1 MIKSTEQ
8 QPAAT
13 KAATDAVPERPS
25 PSHATGSAAARL
37 RDSVSSGDR
46 AELRRI
52 SPDRPFTPALWK
64 LLLDMGQHE
73 APRWIRQERWE
84 RRWATLLMGLA
95 FCAELHDYDRRLG
108 SALAEAG
115 YSELRLVRLLRAE
128 GEQLETH
135 IRRLAQYLHSKQQAA
150 NWGEV
155 ANLLFYQSG
164 ETAEKVRLGIARS
177 YFAAQYRQEQS

>member
-1 MIKSTEQ
+1 MTESTEHH
-8 QPAAT
+8 PAAT
-13 KAATDAVPERPS
+13 EEVAGETSQRPS
-25 PSHATGSAAARL
+25 PSRATGTAAFHL
-37 RDSVSSGDR
+37 KETVSSGDR

-73 APRWIRQERWE
+73 APEWISQERWE

-95 FCAELHDYDRRLG
+95 FCAELHDYNRRLG

-128 GEQLETH
+128 GEQLEAY
-135 IRRLAQYLHSKQQAA
+135 IRRLAQYLHSKQQPA

-164 ETAEKVRLGIARS
+164 ETAEKIRLQIARS
-177 YFAAQYRQEQS
+177 YFATQHAQSL